1 MQKLEPQQILD
12 ALQALPGWT
21 DREQAVVAQD
31 QMVGAAEVGLQAR
44 FLVGAATVI
53 EKMNHHPDWSNVYN
67 RVEVRLST
75 HDAGGVTQLDLDLA
89 AQMEALAKRLL

>member
-1 MQKLEPQQILD
+1 MQRLETQQILS

-21 DREQAVVAQD
+21 YED
-31 QMVGAAEVGLQAR
+31 GALRRRYQFPSFTHAMA
-44 FLVGAATVI
+44 FLAGAATVI

-89 AQMEALAKRLL
+89 AHMESLAQRLL

>member
-1 MQKLEPQQILD
+1 MQRLETQQILS
-12 ALQALPGWT
+12 ALQALPEWSYE
-21 DREQAVVAQD
+21 D
-31 QMVGAAEVGLQAR
+31 GALNRSYHFPSFTHAMA
-44 FLVGAATVI
+44 FLAGAATVI

-89 AQMEALAKRLL
+89 AHMESLAQRLL

>member
-1 MQKLEPQQILD
+1 MTRLEPSQILES
-12 ALQALPGWT
+12 LRVLPEWSYESGQLRRLYLFPSFT
-21 DREQAVVAQD
+21 HAMA
-31 QMVGAAEVGLQAR
+31 
-44 FLVGAATVI
+44 FLAGAATVI

-89 AQMEALAKRLL
+89 AQMESLAIRLL

>member
-1 MQKLEPQQILD
+1 MRRLEPQEIAT

-21 DREQAVVAQD
+21 YEGGELRRRYQFASFTHA
-31 QMVGAAEVGLQAR
+31 MA
-44 FLVGAATVI
+44 FLAGAATVI
-53 EKMNHHPDWSNVYN
+53 EKMNHHPEWSNVYG

-89 AQMEALAKRLL
+89 ARMESLAQRLL

>member
-1 MQKLEPQQILD
+1 MQKLETQQILD
-12 ALQALPGWT
+12 ALQALPGWSYESGQLHRLYQFPSFT
-21 DREQAVVAQD
+21 HAMA
-31 QMVGAAEVGLQAR
+31 
-44 FLVGAATVI
+44 FLAGAATVI

-89 AQMEALAKRLL
+89 AQMEPLAKRLL